1 MKILFT
7 GASSFTG
14 YWFAK
19 QLASAGHDVFVV
31 FRRQF
36 KDYSDD
42 LRRKRIEGL
51 SDICRPV
58 YGVSFGDDRF
68 LRLIEDGKWDLLCH
82 HAAEAADYKSPDF
95 DVAAAVES
103 NTHRLPLVLDLLKD
117 AGCTKIVLTGSVFE
131 NDEGAGSGTLEAFSP
146 YGLSKGLTG
155 QMFRYYTQSRQM
167 SLGKFVIPNPFGPYE
182 EPRFTHYLM
191 KNWFAEATPAV
202 NTPTYVRDNIHVS
215 LLSKAYVH
223 FATALAVGVSRI
235 NPSGYVESQGSFTHR
250 LAGAIRE
257 RLGLKC
263 EFVLRSQT
271 DFSEPRIRINTDVVD
286 AAALSWSEE
295 TAWDEFADYY
305 AQLMS
310 NTAKRI

>member
-19 QLASAGHDVFVV
+19 QLASDGHEVFVV

-36 KDYSDD
+36 KDYTDD

-82 HAAEAADYKSPDF
+82 HAAEAANYKSPDF
-95 DVAAAVES
+95 DVTAAVES

-146 YGLSKGLTG
+146 YGLSKGLTW
-155 QMFRYYTQSRQM
+155 QMFRYYAQSRQM

-191 KNWFAEATPAV
+191 KNWFADAIPAV
-202 NTPTYVRDNIHVS
+202 NTPAYVRDNIHVS
-215 LLSKAYVH
+215 LLAKAYAH

-235 NPSGYVESQGSFTHR
+235 NPSGYVETQGAFTHR
-250 LAGAIRE
+250 LAGAMRE

-263 EFVLRSQT
+263 EFVLKSQT
-271 DFSEPRIRINTDVVD
+271 DFSEPCVRINTDVID
-286 AAALSWSEE
+286 TAALRWSEE

-310 NTAKRI
+310 NSAKRI